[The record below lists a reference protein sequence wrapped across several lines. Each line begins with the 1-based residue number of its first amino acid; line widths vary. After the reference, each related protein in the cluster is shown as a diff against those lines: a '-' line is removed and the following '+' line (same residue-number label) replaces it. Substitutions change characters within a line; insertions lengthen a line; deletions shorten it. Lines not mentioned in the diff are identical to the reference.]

1 MKRMW
6 KKEQT
11 RQNKRWCTINPN
23 FNIIII
29 KSFVIIENE
38 EIKFNYVEKKDQEG
52 STLLLAC
59 KGRIRRKIHG
69 IFTPK

>member
-11 RQNKRWCTINPN
+11 RQNKRWSTIYPN

-59 KGRIRRKIHG
+59 KG
-69 IFTPK
+69 